1 MRKFNNFAARRLM
14 LLLFAA
20 LALSSGGFA
29 LAEGDATNI
38 KSGKSSGNDADKAN
52 IFSVR
57 QDYFRRFPFAKNE
70 EEYRKRGRKNDDTKE
85 QRGSEYKLKANGVT
99 LTIPPGPLVSQETG
113 PVKSPDPY
121 TAKRPQYRPLFA
133 YCGGAPGKFLPQPQ
147 PGMMGTFVPN
157 YNKVAS
163 GEGGNVQIDFPKA
176 PVCYVQPLLTMD
188 NSKNQAQEGDQA
200 QFEYELTTF
209 GVGPISDTQYQMLDR
224 ENNQR
229 FLELFFDPER
239 WLWTARAAAIIQ
251 QQQAAT
257 NIANTADHQF
267 DTATGEIQEYL
278 INVAN
283 EEAAIPAS
291 GHEPKKLRQQA
302 VYMVQQM
309 YHKVFMPMALLFLLP
324 GAVITQMKGMVQF
337 GVLKT
342 QEGTETSSPFQGIIK
357 SVVAI
362 FLIPA
367 TQLMVSYMIDV
378 GNSMAYETKKWVD
391 IDLIRNYAHEQMYG
405 PRRAKTYNCLV
416 EKLDSDSSASSA
428 AGAGSGSGIGAAAG
442 GAIGGSVGAAIG
454 EFIDDGL
461 TSNGIDLG
469 KMYGGAEKDSVEE
482 KTPQLSKQIQLLY
495 NVLNMGMSVSLMVLA
510 DFQLVMM
517 CYMFLLG
524 PIMAAFYAWPTISQ
538 KSQSSPGLFNAV
550 FGCWLDGLVVL
561 SLWRFWWCVVLAC
574 LTTYIKFN
582 QDMGFFNVHDQWEM
596 MVLTSFNVL
605 LTTVPF
611 APFNFGAEKMIAKIE
626 AASQQAAGGGKGGGE
641 SGGGG
646 GGGGGGGSASSGGSQ
661 PSSSTPSSPDVSVNA
676 SSSPAGSDSSGSS
689 SGSDSNSGSR
699 GGSDT
704 GAGNPTST
712 AMTSPAGT
720 IAGAPSGP
728 ARSAAPISPPP
739 AVGAPPPPTPSV
751 STGGSASADVTP
763 PKSDEKDKDPKAKGG
778 G

>member
-1 MRKFNNFAARRLM
+1 MRKLNNFALRWLT
-14 LLLFAA
+14 LLSFGA
-20 LALSSGGFA
+20 LAISSGGIA

-57 QDYFRRFPFAKNE
+57 QDYFKRFPFAKNE

-147 PGMMGTFVPN
+147 PGMMGTYVPN

-163 GEGGNVQIDFPKA
+163 GEGGNVQIDIPKA

-209 GVGPISDTQYQMLDR
+209 GVGPISDTQFQMLDR

-239 WLWTARAAAIIQ
+239 WLWTARAAGIMQ

-309 YHKVFMPMALLFLLP
+309 YHKVFVPMALLFLLP

-337 GVLKT
+337 GVLKSE
-342 QEGTETSSPFQGIIK
+342 EGTETSSPFQGIIK

-391 IDLIRNYAHEQMYG
+391 LDLIRNYAHEQMYG

-416 EKLDSDSSASSA
+416 DKLDSGSSASSA
-428 AGAGSGSGIGAAAG
+428 ASGASGSGIGAAAG
-442 GAIGGSVGAAIG
+442 GAIGGSIGAAIG
-454 EFIDDGL
+454 EFFDDGL
-461 TSNGIDLG
+461 SSNGIDLG

-495 NVLNMGMSVSLMVLA
+495 NILNMGMAVSLMVLA

-524 PIMAAFYAWPTISQ
+524 PIFAAFYAWPAISQ
-538 KSQSSPGLFNAV
+538 KSGTGPGLFNAV
-550 FGCWLDGLVVL
+550 FSNWLDGLVVL

-582 QDMGFFNVHDQWEM
+582 QDMGFFDVHDQWEM

-605 LTTVPF
+605 LTVVPF
-611 APFNFGAEKMIAKIE
+611 APFNFGATEMIKKIE
-626 AASQQAAGGGKGGGE
+626 ATASQAT
-641 SGGGG
+641 GGGG
-646 GGGGGGGSASSGGSQ
+646 GGGQGGGGQGGGGSAPSSGGAA
-661 PSSSTPSSPDVSVNA
+661 PSTSSTPSSPEVSVTA
-676 SSSPAGSDSSGSS
+676 STSSSGSDGSSSGSS
-689 SGSDSNSGSR
+689 SGS
-699 GGSDT
+699 GSDSGGT
-704 GAGNPTST
+704 RGNSESGGPST
-712 AMTSPAGT
+712 ALTSPTGT
-720 IAGAPSGP
+720 LPG
-728 ARSAAPISPPP
+728 ARSAGASPAPASAPTPASP
-739 AVGAPPPPTPSV
+739 ATAPPPPAMPTPTSPP
-751 STGGSASADVTP
+751 APTP
-763 PKSDEKDKDPKAKGG
+763 PSETGDKDKDSKAKGG
-778 G
+778 S